1 MRHGN
6 QESGVLDKKIRVRG
20 RTTPF
25 EPLVICGPPFSGKVP
40 YIPYMLKICID
51 FIDRTFHLFVARI
64 IQICCTLHN

>member
-40 YIPYMLKICID
+40 YIPYMLK
-51 FIDRTFHLFVARI
+51 FV
-64 IQICCTLHN
+64 